1 MEVTSVGRLLR
12 EQRLNAILAWVLGS
26 VLGVAAVVSLLEGE
40 LLWAGFALVV
50 GVVVLLPPLKLRDTT
65 VMLPWEILLLAG
77 LPVLGRAFATVPV
90 TGQLATYLSVAALA
104 LIVAAELE
112 LFTPVEMSY
121 GFAIVFVVVTT
132 LATAGIWAVVRW
144 LSDIWLGTTL
154 LLDPTVSEHVVER
167 RLMWEFVA
175 STVAGVVAAFVFEYY
190 LRRRATVEPR
200 IPAEPVPPEDHP

>member
-1 MEVTSVGRLLR
+1 MEATSVGRLVR
-12 EQRLNAILAWVLGS
+12 EQRLNAFLAWALGS
-26 VLGVAAVVSLLEGE
+26 MLGVAAVLSLLAGE

-50 GVVVLLPPLKLRDTT
+50 GGVVLLPPIKLTDPT
-65 VMLPWEILLLAG
+65 VMLPWEMVLLAG
-77 LPVLGRAFATVPV
+77 LPVLGRTFATVPV
-90 TGQLATYLSVAALA
+90 TGQVATYLSVAALA

-121 GFAIVFVVVTT
+121 SFAIVFVVVTT
-132 LATAGIWAVVRW
+132 LATAGVWAVVRW

-175 STVAGVVAAFVFEYY
+175 STVAGVVAGFVFEYY
-190 LRRRATVEPR
+190 LRRRASVEPR
-200 IPAEPVPPEDHP
+200 LPDEHA